1 MTQQDNQPPISNIKN
16 TCNRI
21 IQEVDELFNDIRNLN
36 LNNEQW
42 VLDFVDDLN
51 ARSVEF

>member
-1 MTQQDNQPPISNIKN
+1 MTQQDKQLQVSNLKN
-16 TCNRI
+16 TCNKI
-21 IQEVDELFNDIRNLN
+21 IQEVDKLFNNIRNLN

-42 VLDFVDDLN
+42 VLDFVDALN